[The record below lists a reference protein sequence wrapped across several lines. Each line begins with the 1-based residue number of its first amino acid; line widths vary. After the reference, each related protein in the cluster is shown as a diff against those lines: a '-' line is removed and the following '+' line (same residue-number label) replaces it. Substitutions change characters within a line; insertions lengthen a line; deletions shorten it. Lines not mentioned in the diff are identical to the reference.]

1 MRHLQNTVQGMLW
14 QCELV
19 NEGLITLQSGV
30 STFFQTQSRDFLSTS
45 HPVRAHLL
53 EGGAVSGRIDQD
65 WHSHATLPFR
75 KWLRNRIGL
84 GVYPVP
90 TYHALNIT
98 IAPIEQVRIIAGSEH
113 RLHLLVYGNPR
124 IHHPWS

>member
-45 HPVRAHLL
+45 HSVRAHLL
-53 EGGAVSGRIDQD
+53 EGGAVPGRIDQD
-65 WHSHATLPFR
+65 WHSHATLPLR
-75 KWLRNRIGL
+75 K
-84 GVYPVP
+84 
-90 TYHALNIT
+90 
-98 IAPIEQVRIIAGSEH
+98 
-113 RLHLLVYGNPR
+113 
-124 IHHPWS
+124 